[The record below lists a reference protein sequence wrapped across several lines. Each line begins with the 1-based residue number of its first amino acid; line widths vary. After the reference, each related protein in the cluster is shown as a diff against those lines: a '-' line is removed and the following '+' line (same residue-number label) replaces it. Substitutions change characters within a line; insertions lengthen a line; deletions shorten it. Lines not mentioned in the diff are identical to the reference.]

1 MGRLKYFQRFAIALI
16 LALAIAFVFAAS
28 NALRTIVSE
37 QSRLQQQALSP
48 VYKLVRDELIR
59 PLYIAETFASSARF
73 MSLME
78 SANLDEQALTTQ
90 LQAMQRDLDLVF
102 FVASERARKQYFSN
116 RGPLDLEE
124 GKVAWYFEA
133 QAQDRDFFAD
143 LGQVGDVHL
152 FYDVKIYG
160 EERAFLGY
168 VGVGKSIKRFLETF
182 DLYKAQYGYD
192 FLFVNEDNEVIL
204 SSLADLVVT
213 DEFIPKL
220 DSVGLP
226 DSASPTRASLDSQL
240 IEVNSEDYL
249 ISEIAIEE
257 LDWRL
262 LLLVPL
268 KARQA
273 QIIRSFAT
281 STFTSVVL
289 VILLIGASL
298 YLLMLYKI
306 SLEKKTEIDLLSGL
320 PNRRFLQRRFGQL
333 RRSNTQ
339 LSVVIADLDFFK
351 NINDSYGH
359 EVGDQVI
366 KAAANGLKESL
377 REMDIVGRWGGEEF
391 VMLIPAS
398 SIDMAQSIAERAR
411 SKLERMNIDTPTGS
425 VSVTAS
431 FGVAFGSAASE
442 SLSDLLARA
451 DNALYEAK
459 NNGRNQVRL
468 ALAD

>member
-366 KAAANGLKESL
+366 KAAANGLKEGL

>member
-320 PNRRFLQRRFGQL
+320 PNRRLLQRRFGQL

-366 KAAANGLKESL
+366 KAAANGLKEGL

-398 SIDMAQSIAERAR
+398 SIDIAQSIAERAR
-411 SKLERMNIDTPTGS
+411 SKLERVNIDTPTGS

-451 DNALYEAK
+451 DSALYEAK

>member
-366 KAAANGLKESL
+366 KAAANGLKEGL
-377 REMDIVGRWGGEEF
+377 REMDVVGRWGGEEF

-451 DNALYEAK
+451 DSALYEAK

-468 ALAD
+468 APAD

>member
-298 YLLMLYKI
+298 YLLMLY
-306 SLEKKTEIDLLSGL
+306 
-320 PNRRFLQRRFGQL
+320 
-333 RRSNTQ
+333 
-339 LSVVIADLDFFK
+339 
-351 NINDSYGH
+351 
-359 EVGDQVI
+359 
-366 KAAANGLKESL
+366 
-377 REMDIVGRWGGEEF
+377 
-391 VMLIPAS
+391 
-398 SIDMAQSIAERAR
+398 
-411 SKLERMNIDTPTGS
+411 
-425 VSVTAS
+425 
-431 FGVAFGSAASE
+431 
-442 SLSDLLARA
+442 
-451 DNALYEAK
+451 
-459 NNGRNQVRL
+459 
-468 ALAD
+468 

>member
-116 RGPLDLEE
+116 RVPLDLEE

-366 KAAANGLKESL
+366 KAAANGLKEGL

-468 ALAD
+468 APAD